1 MPWSNR
7 ARKNFFQFATEKAL
21 EDVLKSVKENLIS
34 WADMKAGQINS
45 GLASEKPEQPEPAKE
60 ENKEEEKL
68 QGK

>member
-45 GLASEKPEQPEPAKE
+45 GLASEKPE
-60 ENKEEEKL
+60 
-68 QGK
+68 